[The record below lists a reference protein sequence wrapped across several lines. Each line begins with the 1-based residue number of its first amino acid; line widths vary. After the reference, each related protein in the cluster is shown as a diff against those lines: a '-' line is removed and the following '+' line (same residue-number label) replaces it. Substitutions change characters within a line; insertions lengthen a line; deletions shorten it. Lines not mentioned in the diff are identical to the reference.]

1 MAHTAAAMATVED
14 FLKEWLSDC
23 DYIAAHTSGSTGAPK
38 EIKLLKD
45 DMRAS
50 ARATN
55 ERFKIDSH
63 SVIAYPLSTDYIAG
77 KMMEVRAM
85 EAGCR
90 IIRMPVSNNVE
101 ISSDIDLLAVVPSQ
115 VESLLQASDLATK
128 VKNIIIGGA
137 PLCDDLATRLYYSGV
152 NAFATYGMTETC
164 SHVALAKITDGEK
177 IFEAMP
183 GISFEK
189 DQRDCL
195 VINAPSFSFKKIITN
210 DIVELIDDRK
220 FKWLGRFDNV
230 INSGGIKIF
239 PETLEKEIQKWIDKP
254 FYITSEKDSKWGEVP
269 VIVFEG
275 EPTQEKDIIAL
286 LRSYLDHRRCP
297 SRSYAV
303 EKLTRTPNGKI
314 IRKPLPFR

>member
-90 IIRMPVSNNVE
+90 IIRMSVSNYVE

-115 VESLLQASDLATK
+115 VESLLQDKYLAKK
-128 VKNIIIGGA
+128 VRNIIIGGA
-137 PLCDDLATRLYYSGV
+137 PLCDDLATRLYYSGA

-230 INSGGIKIF
+230 INSGGIKIY
-239 PETLEKEIQKWIDKP
+239 PETLEKEIQKWIDKE
-254 FYITSEKDSKWGEVP
+254 FYITGCKDDKWGEVP
-269 VIVFEG
+269 VMVFVGDKE
-275 EPTQEKDIIAL
+275 EEQDIFKL
-286 LRSYLDHRRCP
+286 LRSKIDHRKCP
-297 SRSYAV
+297 ARVCAV
-303 EKLTRTPNGKI
+303 KDLPRTANGKI
-314 IRKPLPFR
+314 IRNKPVG